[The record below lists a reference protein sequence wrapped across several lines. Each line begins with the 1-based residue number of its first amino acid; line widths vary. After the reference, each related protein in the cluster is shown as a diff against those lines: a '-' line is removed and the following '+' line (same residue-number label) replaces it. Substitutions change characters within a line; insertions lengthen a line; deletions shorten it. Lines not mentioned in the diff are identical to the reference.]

1 MSEII
6 ITVTQLVYLIA
17 ASLFIM
23 GLRYLTS
30 PQTARR
36 GNFMA
41 SSGMLIAVVVTLLDL
56 SVLNYQMILLAIVVG
71 SLIGGVFARRI
82 KMTAMPQMVGLLN
95 GFGGGA
101 SALIAI
107 GEFQRL
113 STGEI
118 ILTDSFVAIF
128 LGIIIGGVTLTGSIV
143 AFGKLQGIIKGQPI
157 TFPLQHPIN
166 FFLLFAFVAAT
177 IFFAIASPEPSF
189 VLVMIGIAL
198 ILGVLIV
205 LPIGGADMP
214 VVISMMNS
222 LSGLAASTA
231 GFVLGNNIL
240 VIAGALVGAS
250 GMILTFNMCKAMNR
264 SPVNVLFGSFGAK
277 KEISE
282 DAQGEK
288 NVRSI
293 DAEEAAMI
301 LGYAESLIIVPGY
314 GMAAAQAQHAV
325 SELAERLEK
334 RGVNVKYAIHPVAG
348 RMPGH
353 MNVLLA
359 EAKVPYSQLVD
370 MDDINPEFER
380 TDVALIIG
388 ANDVVNPAAR
398 NDKSSPIYGMPI
410 LDADKAKHIIV
421 IKRSM
426 QTGFA
431 GIDNDLFYNKKTMMF
446 FGSARDAVS
455 KLAEEINQL

>member
-6 ITVTQLVYLIA
+6 PTITQLSYLIA
-17 ASLFIM
+17 ASFFIM

-30 PQTARR
+30 PLTARK
-36 GNFMA
+36 GNILA
-41 SSGMLIAVVVTLLDL
+41 STGMFIAIVVTLLDF
-56 SVLNYQMILLAIVVG
+56 SVLNYQMILLAIVIG
-71 SLIGGVFARRI
+71 SLIGGVLARSI

-101 SALIAI
+101 AALIAV

-113 STGEI
+113 STEEI

-128 LGIIIGGVTLTGSIV
+128 PGIFIGCVTLTGSLV
-143 AFGKLQGIIKGQPI
+143 AFGKLQGIIKGRPI

-166 FFLLFAFVAAT
+166 FFLLFTFIAAS
-177 IFFAIASPEPSF
+177 IFFVIASPDPSF
-189 VLVMIGIAL
+189 ILVLVGVSL

-205 LPIGGADMP
+205 FPIGGADMP
-214 VVISMMNS
+214 VVIAMLNS

-250 GMILTFNMCKAMNR
+250 GMILTNVMCKAMNR
-264 SPVNVLFGSFGAK
+264 SPTKVLFGSFGAK
-277 KEISE
+277 KEITKAVKG
-282 DAQGEK
+282 DK

-293 DAEEAAMI
+293 DVEEAAMI
-301 LGYAESLIIVPGY
+301 LGYAKSVIVIPGF

-325 SELAERLEK
+325 SELAEHLEK
-334 RGVNVKYAIHPVAG
+334 RGVNIKYAIHPVAG

-359 EAKVPYSQLVD
+359 EANVPFTQLND
-370 MDDINPEFER
+370 IDDINPEFKR
-380 TDVALIIG
+380 TDVALVIG

-398 NDKSSPIYGMPI
+398 HNKSSPIYGMPI
-410 LDADKAKHIIV
+410 LDADKAHHVII
-421 IKRSM
+421 IKRGM
-426 QTGFA
+426 KPGFA
-431 GIDNDLFYNKKTMMF
+431 GIDNELFYNKKTMML
-446 FGSARDAVS
+446 FGDARDTVS
-455 KLAEEINQL
+455 KLIEEIGHI